1 MTQESMPD
9 ELAHLSDTE
18 YILTIIASHLED
30 PSLTP
35 ARPVWTSIH
44 TPALQST
51 PSFKHLRQAMQRD
64 THSYLN
70 NTMAKLKQDLFILRP
85 AQLLTLHSLG
95 LPKDIV
101 DQVKSLNFLR
111 LATVPHPVATRL
123 KIVASLP
130 ATSEDTPDW
139 NAWWYDNHDKGL
151 GIFRPQDHDPQ
162 EDPVSESLNTVIHAM
177 ADQAA
182 DHLPTPVEIAR
193 YVTVNPKTAGKKAQI
208 PTKLSDVYTAI
219 SDIHHTAL
227 RLFLTPEHLTALRL
241 GHPDEIAAT
250 LREHG
255 WEVDQ
260 DLGSITTLEALR
272 PLLPPKGTA
281 GIRVSIP
288 YRIWHR
294 ADVGSSYKL
303 TPRDNVHS
311 SNHRAASLH
320 PKNVQSNEPI
330 SKVEW
335 EFMYL
340 SVPTVPIHSHI
351 TETPHNPD
359 PQASEL
365 AFLTGTTP
373 KAASDYL
380 HGKAS
385 SPMPPQGLDKCP
397 LIDECTSLCAHL
409 QRTGDLPFPFTT
421 DGRHESCHYW
431 QFLSVHLNSPSQFRE
446 SVAAQALKQQQ
457 ELFHKKNR
465 TNHRTAAVV
474 QHDPEPTDEI
484 PPEETPAA
492 VPASL
497 QQALF

>member
-9 ELAHLSDTE
+9 ELAHLGDIE
-18 YILTIIASHLED
+18 YILTIIASHLKD

-35 ARPVWTSIH
+35 ARPVWTSTH

-95 LPKDIV
+95 LPQDIV

-111 LATVPHPVATRL
+111 LATVPHPVAIRL

-139 NAWWYDNHDKGL
+139 NAWWYDNRNKGL

-162 EDPVSESLNTVIHAM
+162 QDPVSESLNTVIHAM
-177 ADQAA
+177 AGQAA

-193 YVTVNPKTAGKKAQI
+193 YVATNPETAGKKAQI
-208 PTKLSDVYTAI
+208 PIKLSDVYTAI
-219 SDIHHTAL
+219 SDIHQTAL
-227 RLFLTPEHLTALRL
+227 LIFLTPEHLTPLRL
-241 GHPDEIAAT
+241 EHPDEIAETIRAH
-250 LREHG
+250 HG
-255 WEVDQ
+255 EVDQ
-260 DLGSITTLEALR
+260 DLGSITTLEALK
-272 PLLPPKGTA
+272 PLMPPKGTA

-303 TPRDNVHS
+303 TPRDNVHF
-311 SNHRAASLH
+311 SNHKTARLH
-320 PKNVQSNEPI
+320 PRNGQSNEPI

-335 EFMYL
+335 ELMYR
-340 SVPTVPIHSHI
+340 SVPTIPIYSHI

-365 AFLTGTTP
+365 ALLTGTTP

-397 LIDECTSLCAHL
+397 LIDECASLCAHL
-409 QRTGDLPFPFTT
+409 QRTGELPFPFTT

-431 QFLSVHLNSPSQFRE
+431 QFLSIHLNSPSQFRE
-446 SVAAQALKQQQ
+446 PAAAQALKKQQD
-457 ELFHKKNR
+457 LLHKHNR
-465 TNHRTAAVV
+465 TNLPPSQVLQDAQQPTEDAA
-474 QHDPEPTDEI
+474 
-484 PPEETPAA
+484 PAEA
-492 VPASL
+492 PVTVPASQ